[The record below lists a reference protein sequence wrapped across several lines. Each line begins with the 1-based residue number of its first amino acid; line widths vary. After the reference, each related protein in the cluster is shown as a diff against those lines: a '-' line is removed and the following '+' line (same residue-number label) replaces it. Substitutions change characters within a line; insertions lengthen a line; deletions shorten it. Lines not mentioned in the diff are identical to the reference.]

1 MDWITEK
8 IKLLYMK
15 KLLLAIVFIVMT
27 AAVSGSGSVFAQ
39 GEVLK
44 IDAATADS
52 LHKQGIN
59 LMSNGKLAE
68 GRECTRLAMEIRKSL
83 FGELNEGYITSMNNY
98 AISFSMEKNLAK
110 AIELQTMV
118 LELCSRLSKPHKD
131 IGMYTTN
138 MGRFHYQNNDHA
150 QAAKYWEQALPLV
163 EKFGEEYE
171 FLLESLGLIYS
182 ESNDMGK
189 LEYIIALTEEHNSHE
204 LLKPCNEPGCMLERA
219 EYYSAIE
226 DNVKAKEHYIK
237 VMHMQMDDDM
247 KVKVYDSY
255 SKFLQ
260 MVEDYVQAAEYTS
273 MAADILR
280 LQGNW
285 EQWANRMYTAALY
298 NYFAKQFEKAINYY
312 GETVKFFSK
321 YDSSAAKSNIAKCNK
336 GIADCYSALHEFGK
350 AKEHY
355 IKIAEYYAGIDK
367 AGADYAKALL
377 RVAKAEKFNKEY
389 DSSIENHKLAMQL
402 FSNLG
407 MMEEYSDASS
417 SLKLCYAYAGR
428 GGEVDMKE
436 DEVKRM
442 RHAKLDKIIDETK
455 RYLSVNKLYL
465 GNYVYASSLA
475 TLAGC
480 YALKGEYVDAV
491 WYYSRYMVE
500 VRNAVKELFR
510 MQSEQERMTLWTEVD
525 NILKQMQELIVMLPQ
540 ESEKLYTELSG
551 LIYDKALLSKGILLN
566 SSIEFEKLLH
576 NYGDNILKEMYIRSK
591 SNNEKIALLRQNLSS
606 SSGLGEI
613 AALAR
618 ENDELQ
624 LSLYL
629 KCKEFADFTDY
640 ISYSWQDVKNS
651 ITEEDVAIEFNA
663 IETGPFDA
671 DNYIVAAVLTKEMKS
686 PFVVPICNYSD
697 ADKMESFSDVFDL
710 DANLVWGALSPYLTG
725 KKRIFF
731 SADGHFNRIGIEY
744 LKYDGKPLCEQ
755 FEVYRLSST
764 KELCYKRKKCK
775 VQNVAL
781 FGDVDYND
789 DSGGS
794 KEVMV
799 SVENMRSVAGDNVF
813 GHLGNTLREVDEI
826 QAMLKEEKIKNV
838 ESFKAGDAGSSVFFK
853 LAGSNVNW
861 IHIATHGAYKKDDA
875 RTDSDAMNNSFL
887 VFAGANF
894 DSRAIVT
901 AAEISKMN
909 LRNCDMVVLSAC
921 ETGLGKLGTDGVFG
935 LQRGFKNAGANTL
948 LMSLRPVHD
957 ASTADLMIFF
967 YRNLM
972 NGLSKREAL
981 ISAQKQLRNSGYTN
995 ASHWASFILLDAFET
1010 N

>member
-1 MDWITEK
+1 
-8 IKLLYMK
+8 MK
-15 KLLLAIVFIVMT
+15 KLLLAIVFIVM
-27 AAVSGSGSVFAQ
+27 AAAISDSSSVFAQ
-39 GEVLK
+39 DKVLK
-44 IDAATADS
+44 TDAATADS

-59 LMSNGKLAE
+59 LMSNGKLEE
-68 GRECTRLAMEIRKSL
+68 GRECTRLAMEMRKSL

-110 AIELQTMV
+110 AIELQSTV

-138 MGRFHYQNNDHA
+138 MGRLHYQNNDHA

-189 LEYIIALTEEHNSHE
+189 LEQIMALTEEHNSHE

-237 VMHMQMDDDM
+237 VMRMQMDDDM

-260 MVEDYVQAAEYTS
+260 EVEDYVQAAEYTC

-280 LQGNW
+280 LHGKG
-285 EQWANRMYTAALY
+285 EQCANRMYAAALY
-298 NYFAKQFEKAINYY
+298 NYFAKQFEKAISCY

-407 MMEEYSDASS
+407 MMEEYSDAAS

-442 RHAKLDKIIDETK
+442 RYAKLDKIIDETK

-465 GNYVYASSLA
+465 GNYVYASSFA

-480 YALKGEYVDAV
+480 YALKEEYADAIGH
-491 WYYSRYMVE
+491 YGSYMVE

-510 MQSEQERMTLWTEVD
+510 MQSEQERMTVWAEVD
-525 NILKQMQELIVMLPQ
+525 NNLKQMQELIVMLPQ
-540 ESEKLYTELSG
+540 GSEKLYTELSG

-576 NYGDNILKEMYIRSK
+576 SYGDNTLKEMYEKSK
-591 SNNEKIALLRQNLSS
+591 ANNEKISLLRQNLSS
-606 SSGLGEI
+606 SSGFGEI
-613 AALAR
+613 AALVR

-624 LSLYL
+624 LSLYA

-640 ISYSWQDVKNS
+640 ISYSWRDVQNAVA
-651 ITEEDVAIEFNA
+651 EGDVAIEFNV
-663 IETGPFDA
+663 IETGPFDT
-671 DNYIVAAVLTKEMKS
+671 DNYIVAAVLTKGMES
-686 PFVVPICNYSD
+686 PFVVPVCNYSD
-697 ADKMESFSDVFDL
+697 AGKMESYSELYDL
-710 DANLVWGALSPYLTG
+710 DANLVWGALRPYLTG
-725 KKRIFF
+725 NRRIFF

-744 LKYDGKPLCEQ
+744 LKYDGKPFCDQ

-764 KELCYKRKKCK
+764 KELCYKRKREK

-789 DSGGS
+789 DSGVS
-794 KEVMV
+794 SAAVS
-799 SVENMRSVAGDNVF
+799 SVESMRSVAGDNMF
-813 GHLGNTLREVDEI
+813 GHLDNTLREVDEI
-826 QAMLKEEKIKNV
+826 QAMLKAGNIKNV

-853 LAGSNVNW
+853 LADSKVNW
-861 IHIATHGAYKKDDA
+861 LHIATHGAYRNDEKGS
-875 RTDSDAMNNSFL
+875 DSDAMKNSFL

-894 DSRAIVT
+894 DSGGIVT
-901 AAEISKMN
+901 AADISKMN

-921 ETGLGKLGTDGVFG
+921 ETGLGKLGADGVFG
-935 LQRGFKNAGANTL
+935 LQRGFKNAGVNTL
-948 LMSLRPVHD
+948 LMSLREVHD

-972 NGLSKREAL
+972 KGLSKREAL
-981 ISAQKQLRNSGYTN
+981 ITAQKQLRDAGYTN
-995 ASHWASFILLDAFET
+995 ATHWTSFILLDAFDR